1 CSWPQAQVQLRP
13 AGRAAARRG
22 PQPRRAASGS
32 HAWPRRCGDRPGP
45 PGQRAADTVQTS
57 SWSFSNLRGLAFA
70 RSSSSSSVS
79 WGLGSDGHVHREVHR
94 VESGVYQDKA
104 MQKAMRSEV
113 GCVDGHCRQQ
123 VTYGYEPASASRLQ
137 RALELMGVRRAP
149 ALAAAVAVANSL
161 RRPPPPPPPPPTA
174 PARSACAAPWLA
186 TAGRRWASRAREP
199 ARWAPRRRVALEF
212 AGSSLL
218 AVLVFVLGKHLRQR
232 VEASELAVPL
242 AGDGVPAPAVAP
254 AASRPRSAGAVG
266 PCSTRRARAAA
277 RQEGRGAEA
286 ARDVAKAYLAC
297 LYAEAAVPTG
307 AYLARV
313 YARALA

>member
-149 ALAAAVAVANSL
+149 ALAAAVAVAKHRTGPGRGEIRSREFQSALRAFWSAL
-161 RRPPPPPPPPPTA
+161 RRPRCPT
-174 PARSACAAPWLA
+174 PL
-186 TAGRRWASRAREP
+186 REP
-199 ARWAPRRRVALEF
+199 PDLRDLRCILTRFSSPSWLRPKARRRAP
-212 AGSSLL
+212 G
-218 AVLVFVLGKHLRQR
+218 GK
-232 VEASELAVPL
+232 
-242 AGDGVPAPAVAP
+242 
-254 AASRPRSAGAVG
+254 
-266 PCSTRRARAAA
+266 
-277 RQEGRGAEA
+277 
-286 ARDVAKAYLAC
+286 
-297 LYAEAAVPTG
+297 
-307 AYLARV
+307 
-313 YARALA
+313 